1 MNDHNDILNYIVN
14 ITESRDT
21 EILEI
26 SLLRTIYEVIPCACV
41 YFMKTA
47 ADDMKIKTVSGYG
60 PDGFSH
66 SCASDLSSGID
77 TSPDTLRHA
86 HEAQRA
92 VFSSINGHPFAIA
105 PVEVLQSIIGFIA
118 VDIRVTVP
126 ADLHVIDSLVRIY
139 QNYVSVLLDNQ
150 MDTLTGLLN
159 RKTFDDRIM
168 KLIENQ
174 KRQKMKIDRYDNER
188 RTGDFDRFWLGI
200 IDIDDFKKINDTFG
214 HLYGDEI
221 LILIG
226 RVMQDVFRASDMKF
240 RFGGEEFIIVMKAEN
255 MESVR
260 SIFERFRK
268 RVEENVFPQTG
279 RITVSIGIVEITGDE
294 SPSVFVG
301 CADKAL
307 YYAKEHGKNMV
318 CVYSDL
324 VEKKLIQPQ
333 VIRKGKVVI
342 FNE

>member
-1 MNDHNDILNYIVN
+1 LNDQNDILNYIVN

-26 SLLRTIYEVIPCACV
+26 SLLRTIYEVISCSSV
-41 YFMKTA
+41 YFMKTS
-47 ADDMKIKTVSGYG
+47 ADDVKIKGVSGFG
-60 PDGFSH
+60 PGGFNA
-66 SCASDLSSGID
+66 SCASDISSGID
-77 TSPDTLRHA
+77 ISPDSLKPA
-86 HEAQRA
+86 LAEQRA
-92 VFSSINGHPFAIA
+92 LFSSSGERPYAIA
-105 PVEVLQSIIGFIA
+105 PVEVLQSLIGFIV
-118 VDIRVTVP
+118 VDIRQTVK
-126 ADLHVIDSLVRIY
+126 ADLHVLDSLIRIY

-150 MDTLTGLLN
+150 VDTLTGLLN

-168 KLIENQ
+168 KLIELQ
-174 KRQKMKIDRYDNER
+174 KRQIAQICHHDNER
-188 RTGDFDRFWLGI
+188 RTGDFDKFWLGI

-221 LILIG
+221 LILIS
-226 RVMQDVFRASDMKF
+226 RVMQDVFRANDMKF

-255 MESVR
+255 QDSVQ
-260 SIFERFRK
+260 SIFDRFRK
-268 RVEENVFPQTG
+268 RVEDNVFPQTG
-279 RITVSIGIVEITGDE
+279 RITISIGIVEITGDE

-307 YYAKEHGKNMV
+307 YYAKEHGKNMA

-342 FNE
+342 FD